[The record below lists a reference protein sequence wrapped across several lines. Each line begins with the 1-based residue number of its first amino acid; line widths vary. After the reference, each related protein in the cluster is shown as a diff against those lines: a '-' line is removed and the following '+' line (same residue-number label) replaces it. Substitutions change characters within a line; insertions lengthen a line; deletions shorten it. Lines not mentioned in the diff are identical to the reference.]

1 MQSRRRIA
9 VATVTS
15 IESRVADRGGSRVL
29 ASSRHA
35 VKVFSCSRVGE
46 RSVLRG
52 SRWERV
58 NSAWREQMAERK
70 GVWEEIEEDEGRAAG
85 VGELL

>member
-1 MQSRRRIA
+1 M
-9 VATVTS
+9 
-15 IESRVADRGGSRVL
+15 
-29 ASSRHA
+29 
-35 VKVFSCSRVGE
+35 KVFSCSRVGE

-52 SRWERV
+52 SRWNRV